1 MSSILDELK
10 YKYPDTEGV
19 QKANNIAEG
28 VAAMPV
34 GGGGSDGGVFIVGG
48 VSLKNGE
55 PVGVMDKTWQE
66 IHDALQAKV
75 VIAVIANGSDIFQA
89 AIPRAGYDQAESTFF
104 VTISAGVLYTFYADA
119 ENDYPRDE
127 NTPK

>member
-1 MSSILDELK
+1 MAYTKNTWTDGDIVTSEKLNHLEDGI
-10 YKYPDTEGV
+10 
-19 QKANNIAEG
+19 ANAE
-28 VAAMPV
+28 
-34 GGGGSDGGVFIVGG
+34 SFIVGG
-48 VSLKNGE
+48 VSFENGE

-66 IHDALQAKV
+66 IHDALQTKV

-89 AIPRAGYDQAESTFF
+89 TIPRAGYDQAESTFF
-104 VTISAGVLYTFYADA
+104 VTISAGALFTFYADA